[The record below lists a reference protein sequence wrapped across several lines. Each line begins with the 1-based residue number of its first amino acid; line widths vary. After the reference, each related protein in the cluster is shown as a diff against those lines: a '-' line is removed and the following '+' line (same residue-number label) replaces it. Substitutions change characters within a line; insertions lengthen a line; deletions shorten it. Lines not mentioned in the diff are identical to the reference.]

1 MIVVGIVGTPAGGK
15 STVARRLRE
24 LGATWVHADRLAH
37 RCLERPGVIHRLA
50 KQFGP
55 KIVAENG
62 RLDRRQIA
70 EIVFGDDERSQHALH
85 YLESVVHP
93 YVRHMVLRRLTRA
106 DTRGIAAGIV
116 DAPLLLEADWGMLCD
131 IVLCV
136 DAPESMRVQW
146 IKQRGWS
153 LEELQRRERKQMSI
167 GEKRR
172 LATHVLTND
181 GTRESLIQQVD
192 QFWEWIKVRL
202 QCKAAPELQTPPS
215 HCLKYK
221 TTLPHLP

>member
-1 MIVVGIVGTPAGGK
+1 MIVVGIVGVPAGGK

-24 LGATWVHADRLAH
+24 LGATWIHADRLAH
-37 RCLERPGVIHRLA
+37 RCLERPGVMHRLVE
-50 KQFGP
+50 KFGT
-55 KIVAENG
+55 KVIAGDG

-70 EIVFGDDERSQHALH
+70 EIVFGDDERSRHSLH
-85 YLESVVHP
+85 YLESVIHP

-106 DTRGIAAGIV
+106 DGRGIAVGIV
-116 DAPLLLEADWGMLCD
+116 DAPLLLEADWGVICD

-146 IKQRGWS
+146 IAQRGWS

-167 GEKRR
+167 RDKRR
-172 LATHVLTND
+172 LSTYVLTND

-192 QFWEWIKVRL
+192 QFWEWIEERSQIQV
-202 QCKAAPELQTPPS
+202 APEIQTPPS
-215 HCLKYK
+215 HCRQYK
-221 TTLPHLP
+221 ITLPHLP